1 MNRKNV
7 IITIFV
13 SFLLY
18 SNLIF
23 AQYELKSKYLINP
36 DLNIGFVDSCA
47 TFWLNAYDE
56 INGGF
61 YTNVSKE
68 GNVLTN
74 WGTNKDMITQSR
86 NAYGL
91 TRAYMLTGND
101 TYLEY
106 AKKAL
111 DFMHSSAWDSINGGW
126 YNSINKFGQPN
137 NINEDKTAFNQ
148 HYALLGISAFAEAK
162 NDSISRVRL
171 EDAWGHNEA
180 ALWDPD
186 EINFGYYDK
195 ANYNWSQLN
204 GKSFNATVDA
214 LTTHLFT
221 IYLKEQNEYVYI
233 QNIQFVVDNILERL
247 IPSMDDQMIGF
258 AEEYNTGWSIK
269 SNETMTIMG
278 HLLKTAWCLGRAYHI
293 DNNPEFIAGAEKII
307 YDVLLKGYDVE
318 NGGPYKDYNRVTGE
332 MLMWGNPDTAKA
344 WWQMEQAVV
353 AGLIMYDITKEDKY
367 LQMADET
374 LDFFM
379 NYFVDHIFGEVYEN
393 RTKYGEETWGEHK
406 GNGFKAGYHSIEL
419 GYYAYLYSK
428 LFLHNESISL
438 YYNIEPGEWQTIP
451 LNPLLM
457 NLDHLF
463 ITSVE
468 LDGEEFANFSSER
481 RELVIDKN
489 IGGEFK
495 VTFGI
500 DTTFTFV
507 EAESNVTPTFELSQ
521 NYPNP
526 FNPITTIKYTIPSSS
541 VVLSGTGDL
550 QDFSSQSSKTAAPK
564 NDNFNVRLTVFDILG
579 REIETLVN
587 ENNLPGTYKVNF
599 DASNLNSGVYFY
611 SLVTGSLRD
620 TKRMLL
626 IK

>member
-1 MNRKNV
+1 MSKVYLR
-7 IITIFV
+7 IAALIFALQFTN
-13 SFLLY
+13 SL
-18 SNLIF
+18 F
-23 AQYELKSKYLINP
+23 AQYELKSKYLSNP

-47 TFWLNAYDE
+47 SFWLNSYDE
-56 INGGF
+56 TNGGF

-91 TRAYMLTGND
+91 TRAYMLTGNNL
-101 TYLEY
+101 YLDY
-106 AKKAL
+106 AKRAL
-111 DFMHSSAWDSINGGW
+111 EFMISSAWDSINAGW
-126 YNSINKFGQPN
+126 YNSINKFGEPN
-137 NINEDKTAFNQ
+137 NTNEDKTAFNQ
-148 HYALLGISAFAEAK
+148 HYALLGLAAFSDATQ
-162 NDSISRVRL
+162 DSIINLWL
-171 EDAWGHNEA
+171 EDAWGHNTA
-180 ALWDPD
+180 VLWDASED
-186 EINFGYYDK
+186 IYGYFDK
-195 ANYNWSQLN
+195 GNYNWSQLS

-214 LTTHLFT
+214 LTTHLFS
-221 IYLKEQNEYVYI
+221 IYLKDENEYVYT

-258 AEEYNTGWSIK
+258 AEEYNTDWSIK

-307 YDVLLKGYDVE
+307 DDVLMKGYDNE

-344 WWQMEQAVV
+344 WWQMEQSVL
-353 AGLIMYDITKEDKY
+353 AGLITYDITKDDKY

-379 NYFVDHIFGEVYEN
+379 KYFVDHVYGEVYEN

-419 GYYAYLYSK
+419 GYYTYLYSK
-428 LFLHNESISL
+428 LFLHNESITL
-438 YYNIEPGEWQTIP
+438 YYNIEPKEWRTIP

-457 NLDHLF
+457 NLDHLY
-463 ITSVE
+463 ISSVQ
-468 LDGEEFANFSSER
+468 LNGTEFTNFNRER
-481 RELVIDKN
+481 RELIVDEN

-500 DTTFTFV
+500 DTTLTFAEV
-507 EAESNVTPTFELSQ
+507 ESNIKPTFELTQ

-526 FNPITTIKYTIPSSS
+526 FNPGTTIKYRIPFN
-541 VVLSGTGDL
+541 G
-550 QDFSSQSSKTAAPK
+550 KTETS
-564 NDNFNVRLTVFDILG
+564 NVKLIVYDILG
-579 REIETLVN
+579 REVATLIN
-587 ENNLPGTYKVNF
+587 ENKQSGTYEVNF
-599 DASNLNSGVYFY
+599 DGSNLNSGVYFY
-611 SLVTGSLRD
+611 SLVTGSFRD

>member
-1 MNRKNV
+1 MNRKFL
-7 IITIFV
+7 IITILFYLV
-13 SFLLY
+13 LF
-18 SNLIF
+18 SNLVL

-47 TFWLNAYDE
+47 SFWLNTYDE
-56 INGGF
+56 TYGGF
-61 YTNVSKE
+61 YTNVGKE

-106 AKKAL
+106 AEKAL
-111 DFMHSSAWDSINGGW
+111 EFMHYSAWDSINGGW

-148 HYALLGISAFAEAK
+148 HYALLGISAFAEANK
-162 NDSISRVRL
+162 DSLAEFRL
-171 EDAWGHNEA
+171 EDTWIDNA
-180 ALWDPD
+180 AILWDQD
-186 EINFGYYDK
+186 EINFGYFDRGNYD
-195 ANYNWSQLN
+195 YSQLT

-214 LTTHLFT
+214 LTTHLFSLYLQEENEF
-221 IYLKEQNEYVYI
+221 IYT
-233 QNIQFVVDNILERL
+233 QNIQFVMDNILERL
-247 IPSMDDQMIGF
+247 IPSMDNQAIGF
-258 AEEYNTGWSIK
+258 AEEYNTDWSVK

-307 YDVLLKGYDVE
+307 DNVLLKGYDHQ

-353 AGLIMYDITKEDKY
+353 AGLIIYDITKDDKY

-379 NYFVDHIFGEVYEN
+379 KYFVDHVYGEVYEN

-428 LFLHNESISL
+428 LFLHNESITL
-438 YYNIEPGEWQTIP
+438 YYNIEPGKWRTIH
-451 LNPLLM
+451 LNPLMM
-457 NLDHLF
+457 NLDNLF
-463 ITSVE
+463 ISSVE
-468 LDGEEFANFSSER
+468 LDGEEFTNFSRER
-481 RELVIDKN
+481 REIIVEKN

-495 VTFGI
+495 VTFDI
-500 DTTFTFV
+500 DTTMTFADV
-507 EAESNVTPTFELSQ
+507 ASEVKPLFELSQ

-526 FNPITTIKYTIPSSS
+526 FNPTTTIKYS
-541 VVLSGTGDL
+541 VPL
-550 QDFSSQSSKTAAPK
+550 
-564 NDNFNVRLTVFDILG
+564 VRPTEFAIQKATLKVYDILG
-579 REIETLVN
+579 REVATLVN
-587 ENNLPGTYKVNF
+587 ENKQAGTYEVNF
-599 DASNLNSGVYFY
+599 DGSNLNSGVYFY
-611 SLVTGSLRD
+611 SLITGSFRD

-626 IK
+626 VK

>member
-1 MNRKNV
+1 MNGKYA
-7 IITIFV
+7 ITAVLFWLILF
-13 SFLLY
+13 
-18 SNLIF
+18 SNLVF
-23 AQYELKSKYLINP
+23 AQYELQSKYLINP

-47 TFWLNAYDE
+47 AFWLKAYDE
-56 INGGF
+56 TNGGF

-101 TYLEY
+101 IYLDY
-106 AKKAL
+106 AEKAL
-111 DFMHSSAWDSINGGW
+111 DFMRTSAWDSINGGW
-126 YNSINKFGQPN
+126 LNSINKFGQPN
-137 NINEDKTAFNQ
+137 NVTEDKTAFNQ
-148 HYALLGISAFAEAK
+148 HYALLGISAFAEANK
-162 NDSISRVRL
+162 DSLSLLRFESRFS
-171 EDAWGHNEA
+171 DNNSF
-180 ALWDPD
+180 LWD
-186 EINFGYYDK
+186 INEDTYGYYDK
-195 ANYNWSQLN
+195 GKYNWSQLS

-214 LTTHLFT
+214 LTTHLFSF
-221 IYLKEQNEYVYI
+221 YLQEENIFTYT
-233 QNIQFVVDNILERL
+233 QNIQFVADNILERL
-247 IPSMDDQMIGF
+247 IPSMDNQAIGF
-258 AEEYNTGWSIK
+258 AEEYNTDWSVK

-278 HLLKTAWCLGRAYHI
+278 HLLKTAWCLGRAYYI
-293 DNNPEFIAGAEKII
+293 DNNPQYIAGAEKII
-307 YDVLLKGYDVE
+307 DDVLLKGYDHQ
-318 NGGPYKDYNRVTGE
+318 NGGPFKDYNRVTGE

-344 WWQMEQAVV
+344 WWQMEQAVL
-353 AGLIMYDITKEDKY
+353 AGLIMFDITKNDKY

-379 NYFVDHIFGEVYEN
+379 KYFVDHVYGEVYEN

-428 LFLHNESISL
+428 LFLHNESIAL
-438 YYNIEPGEWQTIP
+438 YYNIEPGEWRTIP

-463 ITSVE
+463 ISSVE
-468 LDGEEFANFSSER
+468 LDGLEFTNFSRER
-481 RELVIDKN
+481 RELIVDKN

-500 DTTFTFV
+500 DTTMTYANV
-507 EAESNVTPTFELSQ
+507 ENETIPTFYLSQ

-526 FNPITTIKYTIPSSS
+526 FNPTTSIEFNIPKESY
-541 VVLSGTGDL
+541 VQLKIFNL
-550 QDFSSQSSKTAAPK
+550 QGEEVA
-564 NDNFNVRLTVFDILG
+564 V
-579 REIETLVN
+579 LVN
-587 ENNLPGTYKVNF
+587 EKM
-599 DASNLNSGVYFY
+599 ASGNYRKIFSGSSLSSGVYFY
-611 SLVTGSLRD
+611 ALTSDSYIS
-620 TKRMLL
+620 TKKMIL

>member
-1 MNRKNV
+1 MKKKYTFRIV
-7 IITIFV
+7 
-13 SFLLY
+13 LLLL
-18 SNLIF
+18 SAFSTSLF
-23 AQYELKSKYLINP
+23 SQYEVKSKYLLNP
-36 DLNIGFVDSCA
+36 ELNIGFVDSCA
-47 TFWLNAYDE
+47 SFWLNSYDE
-56 INGGF
+56 TNGGF
-61 YTNVSKE
+61 YTNISKE

-101 TYLEY
+101 IYLDY
-106 AKKAL
+106 AKNAL

-126 YNSINKFGQPN
+126 YNSIDKFGQPK

-162 NDSISRVRL
+162 IDSLAGVRL
-171 EDAWGHNEA
+171 EDAWLHSEVV
-180 ALWDPD
+180 LWDPSESNYGYFD
-186 EINFGYYDK
+186 KGNF
-195 ANYNWSQLN
+195 NWSQLT

-214 LTTHLFT
+214 LTTHLYSL
-221 IYLKEQNEYVYI
+221 YLKEENEYIYT
-233 QNIQFVVDNILERL
+233 QNIQFVLDNILGSL
-247 IPSMDDQMIGF
+247 ISSMDDQAIGF
-258 AEEYNTGWSIK
+258 AEEYNTDWSVK

-278 HLLKTAWCLGRAYHI
+278 HLIKTAWCLGRAYYI
-293 DNNPEFIAGAEKII
+293 DNNPEFITGAEKLI
-307 YDVLLKGYDVE
+307 DEVLAKGYDSQ

-353 AGLIMYDITKEDKY
+353 AGLIMYDITKDDKY

-374 LDFFM
+374 LNFFM
-379 NYFVDHIFGEVYEN
+379 KYFVDHVYGEVYEN

-419 GYYAYLYSK
+419 GYYTYLYSK
-428 LFLHNESISL
+428 LFLHNESITL
-438 YYNIEPGEWQTIP
+438 YYNIEPKEWRTIP

-463 ITSVE
+463 ISSVE
-468 LDGEEFANFSSER
+468 LDGEEFTSFNRER
-481 RELVIDKN
+481 RELIIDEN

-500 DTTFTFV
+500 DTTLTFANV
-507 EAESNVTPTFELSQ
+507 ENKIIPTFHLSQ

-526 FNPITTIKYTIPSSS
+526 FNPATKIQYSIPVAALSS
-541 VVLSGTGDL
+541 VEV
-550 QDFSSQSSKTAAPK
+550 Q
-564 NDNFNVRLTVFDILG
+564 NVSLKVYDILG
-579 REIETLVN
+579 REVATLVN
-587 ENNLPGTYKVNF
+587 ENKQPGTYQINF

-611 SLVTGSLRD
+611 SLVTGLFRD